1 MKFSINFFCLIIYN
15 FLFSQVNIYIYKMN
29 QYDLVKYGSQ
39 AIVGALLI
47 SAYDVFVEGYELK
60 LNGFVSSDATSMAI
74 AVIISNLVYDIS
86 SSIVPYLNKNNFV
99 GKLTQPVL
107 NGIIYLYVYNMMTA
121 GVYRG
126 IRDNTRLAIIGS
138 VGQLLIEYS
147 QAPLMSL
154 FGFHMYQ

>member
-1 MKFSINFFCLIIYN
+1 
-15 FLFSQVNIYIYKMN
+15 MN

-138 VGQLLIEYS
+138 VG
-147 QAPLMSL
+147 
-154 FGFHMYQ
+154 